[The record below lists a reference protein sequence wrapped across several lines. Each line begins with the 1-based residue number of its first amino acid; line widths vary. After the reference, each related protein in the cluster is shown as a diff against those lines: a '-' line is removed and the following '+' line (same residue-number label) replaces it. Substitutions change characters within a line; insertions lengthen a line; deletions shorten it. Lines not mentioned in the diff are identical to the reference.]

1 MSNTT
6 LTPLA
11 ERHYYVREKQ
21 FQITSEDVR
30 SWLMEATRDRR
41 KTTYELNFR
50 IHRLGT
56 ALKAVEER
64 AAELEA
70 EAQIL
75 ATWLANR
82 ELGISLHDQ
91 GCDADGGMGGPDPTL
106 LRWAARKG
114 VQKELEANH
123 E

>member
-1 MSNTT
+1 MTDT
-6 LTPLA
+6 AQLPLD

-21 FQITSEDVR
+21 FQITSEDVQA
-30 SWLMEATRDRR
+30 WLVEATRDRR
-41 KTTYELNFR
+41 KTTYELNGR
-50 IHRLGT
+50 IYRLVT
-56 ALKAVEER
+56 ALKSVHER
-64 AAELEA
+64 AAELEV

-114 VQKELEANH
+114 VQKELEARH
-123 E
+123 D